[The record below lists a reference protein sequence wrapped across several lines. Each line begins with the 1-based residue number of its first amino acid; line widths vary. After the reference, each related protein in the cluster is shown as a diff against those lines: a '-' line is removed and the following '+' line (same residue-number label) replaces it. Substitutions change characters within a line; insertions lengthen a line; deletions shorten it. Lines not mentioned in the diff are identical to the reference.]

1 MNGKAKPFRT
11 EQVIMFARKYQ
22 IVYSRGGSED
32 LLMICDTKSKE
43 LEKTLDWI
51 TWWSVYEYSSIHSAI
66 DKRDFMKMDDNIN
79 EIYMDMT
86 FVVKKLSQNS
96 NRWETT

>member
-1 MNGKAKPFRT
+1 
-11 EQVIMFARKYQ
+11 
-22 IVYSRGGSED
+22 
-32 LLMICDTKSKE
+32 
-43 LEKTLDWI
+43 
-51 TWWSVYEYSSIHSAI
+51 
-66 DKRDFMKMDDNIN
+66 MKMDDNIN